1 MIYSWKDILWEVVK
15 GIGKALIVLF
25 IFFPI
30 FWLCLT
36 AFKVAR
42 DAYSTKIIF
51 QPTFDNFIHIFSA
64 PYNFGPLVLNSLVVS
79 SLTIAIAIPLATM
92 TAYALSRYTLKGK
105 NVLLVW
111 ILSSQFVPPVVVVL
125 PFYGLFRS
133 LQLLDTRTAL
143 VILNLSFVLPF
154 AIWMIKGFIDALPAE
169 IEEAAVVD
177 GCNQFQTLLR
187 VTLPLIMPGI
197 ITAAVFCFIQSWN
210 EFLFALIITEK
221 HATTLQVGLMS
232 LFGDRGIIWEAMAAA
247 GLIIMIPIFVLSIT
261 IRKHFIQG
269 LTMGAGK

>member
-197 ITAAVFCFIQSWN
+197 ITAAVFGFIQSWN

>member
-64 PYNFGPLVLNSLVVS
+64 PYSFGPLVLNSLVVS
-79 SLTIAIAIPLATM
+79 CLTIAIAIPLATM
-92 TAYALSRYTLKGK
+92 TAYALSRDTLKGK

-143 VILNLSFVLPF
+143 VILNLSFVLSF

>member
-143 VILNLSFVLPF
+143 VILNLSFVLSF

-247 GLIIMIPIFVLSIT
+247 GLIIMIPIFVLSVT